1 MRKKKLQCSVPTL
14 LLTGVLCLTL
24 AACGAKQSS
33 DMLASDTDSAVSAA
47 LPVKA
52 MNAKRVDENPYMAK
66 SDANIHHDGYNTD
79 STDEVLPLGI
89 YPEINVSYEK
99 TNANAS
105 PAIYFDSYGHAVVPL
120 LGGIAIRDL
129 NAEETKTLG
138 YFSPKQHDGGGY
150 VIQSSYTFLDSEN
163 RIVCPTSNNHVLM
176 LRATDEAG
184 NVLPEFEKV
193 LDIDIKA
200 AAEAALGKE
209 LTQNLLS
216 VVFDYDGNLWFA
228 TGGFRIYPQRQQQ
241 GVLGYIAHSAIEAI
255 LNGEQADLS
264 KAVFIYGLALG
275 EGAENGIAA
284 SKDGA
289 VILTNQNCYL
299 LRANNG
305 VEVVW
310 CTPYESVGAKVS
322 GEGDKTTGGGLAWG
336 GGCSPSLTPDLVMFT
351 DNADPVK
358 LLALDMKTG
367 EIVAMPVLDDLPE
380 GYQVAVEN
388 SAIVYDDSEGTVST
402 IVCNWFG
409 AGSAGLADPDSDSS
423 IQSYANIYDT
433 NWLTKGNCMI
443 APGVER
449 VDTVKT
455 DSGYEM
461 KSIWSRNDLSDTSI
475 LKLSTATGYI
485 YGYVQDLE
493 SGMWQYIILDFATGE
508 TVFTMDVSNKYGY
521 NNMAIGMYAGNSGNA
536 LYCPT
541 GYLELLCLQDR
552 FVYLPEMPYRK
563 VDLDKSARNVLT
575 QEQFEQDGG
584 NGTVASWRNTVTV
597 ENVHPNTTVSFRM
610 NNLSGSAADL
620 KLYAYGADGKLAEVG
635 KELWSITDETGA
647 SVDTLSDGTLYE
659 LRVSVADGGAFDLS
673 EAEKE
678 IKISVVL
685 CGKTQGRLRCQKR
698 RSLPQPVKIPQNHFH
713 EYRQKVT
720 VTTLFQ
726 TASHPDF
733 QLLAQT
739 AHVRFHR

>member
-1 MRKKKLQCSVPTL
+1 MKKKKLQCSVPTL
-14 LLTGVLCLTL
+14 LLVGVLCLTL
-24 AACGAKQSS
+24 TACGVKQSS
-33 DMLASDTDSAVSAA
+33 DLPASDTDSAVCAP

-52 MNAKRVDENPYMAK
+52 MNAKHVDENPYMAK

-228 TGGFRIYPQRQQQ
+228 TGGFRIYPEREQQ

-264 KAVFIYGLALG
+264 KAVFVYGLALG

-305 VEVVW
+305 VEAVW

-367 EIVAMPVLDDLPE
+367 EIVASMPVLDDLPE

-423 IQSYANIYDT
+423 IQSYANIYDM

-563 VDLDKSARNVLT
+563 VNLDKAARNVLT
-575 QEQFEQDGG
+575 QEQFEQAGG
-584 NGTVASWRNTVTV
+584 EGTVASWRNTVTV

-620 KLYAYGADGKLAEVG
+620 KLYAYGADGKLAEVS
-635 KELWSITDETGA
+635 KELWTITDEAGA
-647 SVDTLSDGTLYE
+647 AVDTLADGTLYE

-685 CGKTQGRLRCQKR
+685 AK
-698 RSLPQPVKIPQNHFH
+698 
-713 EYRQKVT
+713 
-720 VTTLFQ
+720 
-726 TASHPDF
+726 
-733 QLLAQT
+733 
-739 AHVRFHR
+739 

>member
-1 MRKKKLQCSVPTL
+1 MKRKKLQCSVPTL
-14 LLTGVLCLTL
+14 MLAGVLCLTL

-33 DMLASDTDSAVSAA
+33 DMPASDTESAVSTALPASDTESAVSTA

-105 PAIYFDSYGHAVVPL
+105 PAIYFDSYGHAVAPL

-129 NAEETKTLG
+129 NAEETTTLG

-163 RIVCPTSNNHVLM
+163 HIVCPTSNNHVLM

-200 AAEAALGKE
+200 AAETALGKE

-228 TGGFRIYPQRQQQ
+228 TGGFRIYPEREQQ
-241 GVLGYIAHSAIEAI
+241 GVLGYIERSAIDAI

-264 KAVFIYGLALG
+264 DAVFVYELTPG

-305 VEVVW
+305 VEAVW

-322 GEGDKTTGGGLAWG
+322 GENDKTTGGGLTWG

-367 EIVAMPVLDDLPE
+367 EIVASMPVLDDLPE
-380 GYQVAVEN
+380 GYQVAVDN

-409 AGSAGLADPDSDSS
+409 AGSAGLADPNSDSS

-449 VDTVKT
+449 VDTIKT

-461 KSIWSRNDLSDTSI
+461 KSVWCRNDLSDTSI
-475 LKLSTATGYI
+475 MKLSTATGYI

-493 SGMWQYIILDFATGE
+493 SGMWQYIILDFETGK
-508 TVFTMDVSNKYGY
+508 TVFTMDVSNKFGY

-541 GYLELLCLQDR
+541 GYLELLRLQDR
-552 FVYLPEMPYRK
+552 FVYLPEMPYRE
-563 VDLDKSARNVLT
+563 VNLDKAARNVLT
-575 QEQFEQDGG
+575 QEQFEQAGG
-584 NGTVASWRNTVTV
+584 EGTVASWRNTVTV

-620 KLYAYGADGKLAEVG
+620 KLYAYGADGKLAEVS
-635 KELWSITDETGA
+635 KELWTITDESGTG
-647 SVDTLSDGTLYE
+647 VDTLTDGTLYE
-659 LRVSVADGGAFDLS
+659 LRVSVADDGALDLS

-678 IKISVVL
+678 IIISVVL
-685 CGKTQGRLRCQKR
+685 SK
-698 RSLPQPVKIPQNHFH
+698 
-713 EYRQKVT
+713 
-720 VTTLFQ
+720 
-726 TASHPDF
+726 
-733 QLLAQT
+733 
-739 AHVRFHR
+739 

>member
-1 MRKKKLQCSVPTL
+1 MKKRNIIHSALSL
-14 LLTGVLCLTL
+14 SLTAALCLSM
-24 AACGAKQSS
+24 AACGGTQPPADSS
-33 DMLASDTDSAVSAA
+33 AASAAPAQPAAVQPAAEEPTSAA

-52 MNAKRVDENPYMAK
+52 LHPKQVDENPYMAK

-79 STDEVLPLGI
+79 STDEILPLAI
-89 YPEINVSYEK
+89 YPEINVSYET

-138 YFSPKQHDGGGY
+138 YFSPKKHDGGGY
-150 VIQSSYTFLDSEN
+150 VIQSSYTFLDASN

-176 LRATDEAG
+176 LRATDESG

-241 GVLGYIAHSAIEAI
+241 GVIGYIAHSAIDAI
-255 LNGEQADLS
+255 LNGKQTDLS
-264 KAVFIYGLALG
+264 KAVFVHELTPG

-299 LRANNG
+299 LRAEEG
-305 VEVVW
+305 VDVVW
-310 CTPYESVGAKVS
+310 CTPYESAGAKVS

-336 GGCSPSLTPDLVMFT
+336 GGCSPTLTPNLVLFT
-351 DNADPVK
+351 DNQDIVN

-367 EIVAMPVLDDLPE
+367 EVVASAPVLDDLPE

-388 SAIVYDDSEGTVST
+388 SAIVYDDGNGTVST

-409 AGSAGLADPDSDSS
+409 AGNAGLAG
-423 IQSYANIYDT
+423 NI
-433 NWLTKGNCMI
+433 MI
-443 APGVER
+443 APGIER
-449 VDTVKT
+449 MDTVKT
-455 DSGYEM
+455 ANGYEM

-485 YGYVQDLE
+485 YGYVQDVTT
-493 SGMWQYIILDFATGE
+493 GMWQYIILDFETGE

-541 GYLELLCLQDR
+541 GYLELLRLQDR

-563 VDLDKSARNVLT
+563 VDLDQAARNVLS
-575 QEQFEQDGG
+575 QEQFAQDGG
-584 NGTVASWRNTVTV
+584 EGTVASWRNTVTV
-597 ENVHPNTTVSFRM
+597 RNVHPNTTIAFRM
-610 NNLSGSAADL
+610 NNLSGSTSGL
-620 KLYAYGADGKLAEVG
+620 TLYAYGVDGKLAKVDPA
-635 KELWSITDETGA
+635 LWSITDEDGEAVTELT
-647 SVDTLSDGTLYE
+647 SGTLYE
-659 LRVSVADGGAFDLS
+659 LHVTVADGGALDLS
-673 EAEKE
+673 ETEKE
-678 IKISVVL
+678 IRLSVVL
-685 CGKTQGRLRCQKR
+685 GK
-698 RSLPQPVKIPQNHFH
+698 
-713 EYRQKVT
+713 
-720 VTTLFQ
+720 
-726 TASHPDF
+726 
-733 QLLAQT
+733 
-739 AHVRFHR
+739 

>member
-1 MRKKKLQCSVPTL
+1 MKKRNPIYTAGSFL
-14 LLTGVLCLTL
+14 LAGALTL
-24 AACGAKQSS
+24 SMAACSGAQ
-33 DMLASDTDSAVSAA
+33 APAEVTQTPSATATPAATAAPAEETIPSAPVSGA

-52 MNAKRVDENPYMAK
+52 LQPKQVDENPYMAK

-79 STDEVLPLGI
+79 STDEILPLGI
-89 YPEINVSYEK
+89 YPEIHVSYET

-138 YFSPKQHDGGGY
+138 YFSPKQHDGGSY
-150 VIQSSYTFLDSEN
+150 LIQSSYTFLDAEN

-176 LRATDEAG
+176 LRATDEEG

-228 TGGFRIYPQRQQQ
+228 TGGFRIYPERQQQ

-255 LNGEQADLS
+255 LNGEQTDLS
-264 KAVFIYGLALG
+264 KAVFVYELTPG

-289 VILTNQNCYL
+289 VILTNKNCYL

-305 VEVVW
+305 VEAVW

-336 GGCSPSLTPDLVMFT
+336 GGCSPTLTPNLVMFT
-351 DNADPVK
+351 DNADPVN

-367 EIVAMPVLDDLPE
+367 EVVAKTPVLDDLPD
-380 GYQVAVEN
+380 GYQVAIEN
-388 SAIVYDDSEGTVST
+388 SAIVHDDGAGTVST

-409 AGSAGLADPDSDSS
+409 AGNAGLADPNNDSS
-423 IQSYANIYDT
+423 IQSYANIYDQ
-433 NWLTKGNCMI
+433 NWLMKGNAMI

-461 KSIWSRNDLSDTSI
+461 KSIWTRNDLSDTAI
-475 LKLSTATGYI
+475 MKLSTATGYI
-485 YGYVQDLE
+485 YGYVQDLTT
-493 SGMWQYIILDFATGE
+493 GMWQYIVLDFATGE

-521 NNMAIGMYAGNSGNA
+521 NNMAIGMYTGNSGNA

-541 GYLELLCLQDR
+541 GYLELLRLQDR
-552 FVYLPEMPYRK
+552 FVYLPELPYRE
-563 VDLDKSARNVLT
+563 VDLNQAARNVLA
-575 QEQFEQDGG
+575 QDQFAQDGG
-584 NGTVASWRNTVTV
+584 EGTVASWRNTATIR
-597 ENVHPNTTVSFRM
+597 NVHPNTTVAFRM

-620 KLYAYGADGKLAEVG
+620 TLYAYGADGKLVKVAP
-635 KELWSITDETGA
+635 ELWSITDETGA
-647 SVDTLSDGTLYE
+647 AATELTDGVLYE
-659 LRVSVADGGAFDLS
+659 LRVTVADGGDFDLS
-673 EAEKE
+673 ETEKE
-678 IKISVVL
+678 IKLSVVL
-685 CGKTQGRLRCQKR
+685 GK
-698 RSLPQPVKIPQNHFH
+698 
-713 EYRQKVT
+713 
-720 VTTLFQ
+720 
-726 TASHPDF
+726 
-733 QLLAQT
+733 
-739 AHVRFHR
+739 

>member
-1 MRKKKLQCSVPTL
+1 MKKRNIIHSALSL
-14 LLTGVLCLTL
+14 SLTAALCLSM
-24 AACGAKQSS
+24 AACGGTQPPADSS
-33 DMLASDTDSAVSAA
+33 AASAAPAQPAAVQPAAEEPTSTA

-52 MNAKRVDENPYMAK
+52 LHPKQVDENPYMAK

-79 STDEVLPLGI
+79 STDEILPLGI

-138 YFSPKQHDGGGY
+138 YFSPKKHDGGGY

-241 GVLGYIAHSAIEAI
+241 GVIGYIAHSAIDAI
-255 LNGEQADLS
+255 LNGKQTDLS
-264 KAVFIYGLALG
+264 KAVFVHELTPG

-284 SKDGA
+284 SKEGA

-305 VEVVW
+305 VEAVW
-310 CTPYESVGAKVS
+310 CTPYESAGAKVS

-336 GGCSPSLTPDLVMFT
+336 GGCSPTLTPNLVLFT
-351 DNADPVK
+351 DNQDPVN

-367 EIVAMPVLDDLPE
+367 EVVASTPVLDDLPE

-388 SAIVYDDSEGTVST
+388 SAIVYDDGEGTVST

-409 AGSAGLADPDSDSS
+409 AGNAGLADPNNDSS
-423 IQSYANIYDT
+423 IQSYANIYDM

-461 KSIWSRNDLSDTSI
+461 KSVWCRNDLSDTSI
-475 LKLSTATGYI
+475 MKLSTATGYI
-485 YGYVQDLE
+485 YGYVQNLE
-493 SGMWQYIILDFATGE
+493 SGMWQYIVLDFETGE

-541 GYLELLCLQDR
+541 GYLELLRLQDR

-563 VDLDKSARNVLT
+563 VDLDKAARNVLT
-575 QEQFEQDGG
+575 QAQFEQDGG
-584 NGTVASWRNTVTV
+584 EGTVASWRNTATV
-597 ENVHPNTTVSFRM
+597 ENVHPNTTVAFRM
-610 NNLSGSAADL
+610 NDLSGSTSAL
-620 KLYAYGADGKLAEVG
+620 TLYAYGADGKLAKVEPA
-635 KELWSITDETGA
+635 LWSITDEDGKTVTELTA
-647 SVDTLSDGTLYE
+647 GTLYE
-659 LRVSVADGGAFDLS
+659 LRVTVADGGAFDLS

-685 CGKTQGRLRCQKR
+685 AK
-698 RSLPQPVKIPQNHFH
+698 
-713 EYRQKVT
+713 
-720 VTTLFQ
+720 
-726 TASHPDF
+726 
-733 QLLAQT
+733 
-739 AHVRFHR
+739 

>member
-1 MRKKKLQCSVPTL
+1 MKKKSLRYVA
-14 LLTGVLCLTL
+14 L
-24 AACGAKQSS
+24 AAVMGLTVAAGSGMQTAAEAVNTQEELS
-33 DMLASDTDSAVSAA
+33 ASENGSAPAA

-52 MNAKRVDENPYMAK
+52 LQPKQVEENPYMAK

-79 STDEVLPLGI
+79 STDEILPVGI
-89 YPEINVSYEK
+89 YPEINVSYET

-129 NAEETKTLG
+129 NAEETVTLG
-138 YFSPKQHDGGGY
+138 YFSPTQHDGGGY
-150 VIQSSYTFLDSEN
+150 LIQSSYTFLDSEN

-176 LRATDEAG
+176 LRATDEEG

-209 LTQNLLS
+209 LEQNLLS
-216 VVFDYDGNLWFA
+216 VVFDYEGNLWFA
-228 TGGFRIYPQRQQQ
+228 TGGFRIYPERGQQ
-241 GVLGYIAHSAIEAI
+241 GVIGYIARAAIDAI
-255 LNGEQADLS
+255 LNGEEADLS
-264 KAVFIYGLALG
+264 EAVFVYDLTPG

-284 SKDGA
+284 SRDGA

-299 LRANNG
+299 LRADSG
-305 VEVVW
+305 VDVVW
-310 CTPYESVGAKVS
+310 RTPYESVGAKVS

-336 GGCSPSLTPDLVMFT
+336 GGCSPTLTPDLVMFT
-351 DNADPVK
+351 DNQDPVN

-367 EIVAMPVLDDLPE
+367 EIVASSPVLDDLPE

-388 SAIVYDDSEGTVST
+388 SAIVYDDGEGTVST

-423 IQSYANIYDT
+423 IQSYANIYDM
-433 NWLTKGNCMI
+433 NWLMKGNMMI

-461 KSIWSRNDLSDTSI
+461 KSVWCRNDLSDTSI
-475 LKLSTATGYI
+475 MKLSTATGYI
-485 YGYVQDLE
+485 YGYVQDAKTA
-493 SGMWQYIILDFATGE
+493 MWQYVILDFETGE

-541 GYLELLCLQDR
+541 GYLELLRLQDR
-552 FVYLPEMPYRK
+552 FVYLPEMPYRS
-563 VDLDKSARNVLT
+563 VDLDRASRHVMT
-575 QEQFEQDGG
+575 QERFAEDGG
-584 NGTVASWRNTVTV
+584 SGSVAGWLYTTEVR
-597 ENVHPNTTVSFRM
+597 NVHPNTTIALRM
-610 NNLSGSAADL
+610 NNLSGSVSGL
-620 KLYAYGADGKLAEVG
+620 KLYAYGIDGKMKEVSG
-635 KELWSITDETGA
+635 ELWYITGE
-647 SVDTLSDGTLYE
+647 DGVPVEELQDGVLYE
-659 LRVSVADGGAFDLS
+659 LRVTVADGGDLDLS

-678 IKISVVL
+678 IRCSVVL
-685 CGKTQGRLRCQKR
+685 AK
-698 RSLPQPVKIPQNHFH
+698 
-713 EYRQKVT
+713 
-720 VTTLFQ
+720 
-726 TASHPDF
+726 
-733 QLLAQT
+733 
-739 AHVRFHR
+739 

>member
-1 MRKKKLQCSVPTL
+1 MKKRNIIHSALSL
-14 LLTGVLCLTL
+14 SLTAALCLSM
-24 AACGAKQSS
+24 AACGGTQPPADSS
-33 DMLASDTDSAVSAA
+33 AASAAPAQPAAVQPAAEEPTSTA

-52 MNAKRVDENPYMAK
+52 LHPKQVDENPYMAK

-79 STDEVLPLGI
+79 STDEILPLGI

-138 YFSPKQHDGGGY
+138 YFSPKKHDGGGY

-176 LRATDEAG
+176 LRATDESG

-241 GVLGYIAHSAIEAI
+241 GVIGYIAHSAIDAI
-255 LNGEQADLS
+255 LNGKQTDLS
-264 KAVFIYGLALG
+264 KAVFVHELTPG

-284 SKDGA
+284 SKEGA

-305 VEVVW
+305 VEAVW

-336 GGCSPSLTPDLVMFT
+336 GGCSPTLTPNLVLFT
-351 DNADPVK
+351 DNQDPVN

-367 EIVAMPVLDDLPE
+367 EVVASTPVLDDLPE

-388 SAIVYDDSEGTVST
+388 SAIVYDDGEGTVST

-409 AGSAGLADPDSDSS
+409 AGNAGLADPNNDSS
-423 IQSYANIYDT
+423 IQSYANIYDM

-563 VDLDKSARNVLT
+563 VDLDKAARNVLT
-575 QEQFEQDGG
+575 QEQFEQAGG
-584 NGTVASWRNTVTV
+584 EGTVASWRNTATV
-597 ENVHPNTTVSFRM
+597 ENVHPNTTVAFRM
-610 NNLSGSAADL
+610 NDLSGSTSAL
-620 KLYAYGADGKLAEVG
+620 TLYAYGADGKLAKVEPA
-635 KELWSITDETGA
+635 LWSITDEDGKTVTELTA
-647 SVDTLSDGTLYE
+647 GTLYE
-659 LRVSVADGGAFDLS
+659 LRVTVADGGAFDLS

-685 CGKTQGRLRCQKR
+685 AK
-698 RSLPQPVKIPQNHFH
+698 
-713 EYRQKVT
+713 
-720 VTTLFQ
+720 
-726 TASHPDF
+726 
-733 QLLAQT
+733 
-739 AHVRFHR
+739 

>member
-1 MRKKKLQCSVPTL
+1 MKKRKIIHSALSL
-14 LLTGVLCLTL
+14 SLTAALCLSM
-24 AACGAKQSS
+24 AACGGTQTPADSVA
-33 DMLASDTDSAVSAA
+33 ASQPSAPSAVVQPSAAETTSAA

-52 MNAKRVDENPYMAK
+52 LNPKQVEENPYMAK

-79 STDEVLPLGI
+79 STDEILPLAI
-89 YPEINVSYEK
+89 YPEINVSYET

-138 YFSPKQHDGGGY
+138 YFSPKKHDGGGY
-150 VIQSSYTFLDSEN
+150 VIQSSYTFMDASN

-176 LRATDEAG
+176 LRATDENG

-241 GVLGYIAHSAIEAI
+241 GVIGYIARSAIDAI
-255 LNGEQADLS
+255 LNGEQTDLS
-264 KAVFIYGLALG
+264 KAVFVYELTPG

-284 SKDGA
+284 SKEGA

-305 VEVVW
+305 VEAVW

-336 GGCSPSLTPDLVMFT
+336 GGCSPTLTPNLVLFT
-351 DNADPVK
+351 DNQDPVN

-367 EIVAMPVLDDLPE
+367 EVVASTPVLDDLPE

-388 SAIVYDDSEGTVST
+388 SAIVYDDGEGTVST

-409 AGSAGLADPDSDSS
+409 AGNAGLADPNNDSS
-423 IQSYANIYDT
+423 IQSYANIYDM

-485 YGYVQDLE
+485 YGYVQNLE
-493 SGMWQYIILDFATGE
+493 SGMWQYIILDFETGE

-541 GYLELLCLQDR
+541 GYLELLRLQDR

-563 VDLDKSARNVLT
+563 VDLDKAARNVLT
-575 QEQFEQDGG
+575 QAQFEQDGG
-584 NGTVASWRNTVTV
+584 EGTVASWRNTATV
-597 ENVHPNTTVSFRM
+597 ENVHPNTTIAFRM
-610 NNLSGSAADL
+610 NDLSGSTSAL
-620 KLYAYGADGKLAEVG
+620 TLYAYGADGKLAEVDPA
-635 KELWSITDETGA
+635 LWSITDEDGEAVTELTA
-647 SVDTLSDGTLYE
+647 GTLYE
-659 LRVSVADGGAFDLS
+659 LRVTVADGGAFDLS

-685 CGKTQGRLRCQKR
+685 AK
-698 RSLPQPVKIPQNHFH
+698 
-713 EYRQKVT
+713 
-720 VTTLFQ
+720 
-726 TASHPDF
+726 
-733 QLLAQT
+733 
-739 AHVRFHR
+739 

>member
-1 MRKKKLQCSVPTL
+1 MKKRNIIHSALSL
-14 LLTGVLCLTL
+14 SLTAALCLSM
-24 AACGAKQSS
+24 AACGGTQPPADSS
-33 DMLASDTDSAVSAA
+33 AASAAPAQPAAVQPAAEEPTSTA

-52 MNAKRVDENPYMAK
+52 LHPKQVDENPYMAK

-79 STDEVLPLGI
+79 STDEILPLGI

-138 YFSPKQHDGGGY
+138 YFSPKKHDGGGY

-176 LRATDEAG
+176 LRATDESG

-241 GVLGYIAHSAIEAI
+241 GVIGYIAHSAIDAI
-255 LNGEQADLS
+255 LNGKQTDLS
-264 KAVFIYGLALG
+264 KAVFVHELTPG

-305 VEVVW
+305 VEAVW

-322 GEGDKTTGGGLAWG
+322 GENDKTTGGGLAWG
-336 GGCSPSLTPDLVMFT
+336 GGCSPTLTPNLVLFT
-351 DNADPVK
+351 DNQDPVN

-367 EIVAMPVLDDLPE
+367 EVVASTPVLDDLPE

-388 SAIVYDDSEGTVST
+388 SAIVYDDGEGTVST

-409 AGSAGLADPDSDSS
+409 AGNAGLADPNNDSS
-423 IQSYANIYDT
+423 IQSYANIYDM

-475 LKLSTATGYI
+475 MKLSTATGYI

-493 SGMWQYIILDFATGE
+493 SGMWQYIVLDFATGE

-541 GYLELLCLQDR
+541 GYLELLRLQDR

-563 VDLDKSARNVLT
+563 VDLDKAARNVLT
-575 QEQFEQDGG
+575 QAQFEQDGG
-584 NGTVASWRNTVTV
+584 EGTVASWRNTATV
-597 ENVHPNTTVSFRM
+597 ENVHPNTTIAFRM
-610 NNLSGSAADL
+610 NDLSGSTSAL
-620 KLYAYGADGKLAEVG
+620 TLYAYGADGKLAKVEPA
-635 KELWSITDETGA
+635 LWSITDEDGKTVTELTA
-647 SVDTLSDGTLYE
+647 GTLYE
-659 LRVSVADGGAFDLS
+659 LRVTVADGGAFDLS

-685 CGKTQGRLRCQKR
+685 AK
-698 RSLPQPVKIPQNHFH
+698 
-713 EYRQKVT
+713 
-720 VTTLFQ
+720 
-726 TASHPDF
+726 
-733 QLLAQT
+733 
-739 AHVRFHR
+739 